1 MSTTNRTA
9 TGWAGHLATLVAL
22 CLFATA
28 SPVLAQSADPPP
40 DCGAPVKAI
49 HISPLKFTDRALV
62 LKALVSRIG
71 KPHCGSNI
79 HKDKERLDRLGYFSA
94 AKLEEVPEGD
104 GVVLKVTLVET
115 APYLPNVGI
124 SHTEE
129 NGFAAGP
136 GLKAI
141 DLAHTGITLSAG
153 TRFGGMDAV
162 LHELLEPV
170 DPGGALDLRRAVRL
184 PGPGRHTQR
193 FHAEV
198 PQRGRPS
205 RQDHRRDS
213 HAEGRLPVF
222 LDEEQPGRHHP
233 LRHEPGRH
241 PLSRG
246 GVDLRHPGPLVESPY
261 GLAQHR
267 GREEGLRRRSF
278 WRVQFDLRRYI
289 PLADRHTLALV
300 SLTDYHTGEMG
311 VDFPT
316 YLQSYIGGTNSVRG
330 WDLGSRSGQNE
341 MLNTVEYRYTLMKRK
356 LWKIWKVGGYIG
368 LELAAFTDFGIA
380 WTDSNQFAANNFITG
395 YGGGLRLLVPWV
407 SEIRLDFAAG
417 QPGGGVSFQFGFGP
431 KAVAQKAAARSA
443 PAGLHRPDPSPRDL
457 SDPGSQRST
466 ACFARWFWRRPWSP

>member
-1 MSTTNRTA
+1 MSTTNRIP
-9 TGWAGHLATLVAL
+9 TGWAGHLAALVAL
-22 CLFATA
+22 CVFATA
-28 SPVLAQSADPPP
+28 SPVLAQSSDPPP

-49 HISPLKFTDRALV
+49 HISPLKFTDTALV

-153 TRFGGMDAV
+153 TRFGGWTQFYTNFSNPSIPGGHWTYDVLFAYQDRDDTLNDFTRKSLNGAV
-162 LHELLEPV
+162 LLGKTIGETHTLRGVFQFSSTKSNQDGITLSDTNRDVIPYLGAEWIYDTRDLWSNPHTGWHNTV
-170 DPGGALDLRRAVRL
+170 DVRRAF
-184 PGPGRHTQR
+184 GD
-193 FHAEV
+193 A
-198 PQRGRPS
+198 
-205 RQDHRRDS
+205 
-213 HAEGRLPVF
+213 
-222 LDEEQPGRHHP
+222 
-233 LRHEPGRH
+233 
-241 PLSRG
+241 
-246 GVDLRHPGPLVESPY
+246 
-261 GLAQHR
+261 
-267 GREEGLRRRSF
+267 SF

-431 KAVAQKAAARSA
+431 KAVAQKAAAR
-443 PAGLHRPDPSPRDL
+443 
-457 SDPGSQRST
+457 
-466 ACFARWFWRRPWSP
+466 